1 MNLTLRLFFDV
12 MDTGKTIL
20 AFLAGAAAGAVAAL
34 LLAPDSGERT
44 RDRIRSKAADAT
56 GAAKEKILEGLDVL
70 EAALKDE

>member
-1 MNLTLRLFFDV
+1 MTLRPFFDV